1 MKIDFIHK
9 IVNKMKN
16 KQKQFHHKFY
26 GSIYP
31 PWYEQNALICNTK
44 PKIYNKSGSIM
55 DMFLSEISILLIL
68 LMAIVLIRLKINISY
83 GIDLISL

>member
-44 PKIYNKSGSIM
+44 PKIYNKV
-55 DMFLSEISILLIL
+55 
-68 LMAIVLIRLKINISY
+68 VL
-83 GIDLISL
+83 

>member
-31 PWYEQNALICNTK
+31 PWYEQNALFATRNQR
-44 PKIYNKSGSIM
+44 SI
-55 DMFLSEISILLIL
+55 IKV
-68 LMAIVLIRLKINISY
+68 VL
-83 GIDLISL
+83 